1 MNLRSTWRPNKDEV
15 TSENGVVA
23 SMHPKASE
31 AGLEMLRQGGNAID
45 AAVAT
50 GFAISVLEPNNS
62 CIAGVGFMQISL
74 NSAIKNHPA
83 GTNVVIEYGPRAPKA
98 ARPDMYKITGP
109 GGGISTYSVEGNHN
123 TDGYQSIAIPGT
135 TGGLCK
141 AHELFGELPLEQV
154 MEPAIQY
161 AKEGYDVYWLLSLVI
176 ATNMEQLQKFPGSKE
191 IFLPDGFPPKYIP
204 DPSSADYSATRLKQ
218 KDLGDLLEKISKEGA
233 DAFYK
238 GDVAAAIEEDMKQ
251 NDGLITMEDLS
262 EFKAEVK
269 VPVKTTFRDFEIHA
283 PSAPNGGWTN
293 LQTLNILE
301 NFDLKSMGHNS
312 SEYLHTF
319 IEGARHAFADRYHY
333 LGDPDFVEVP
343 LQGLLSKEY
352 AKEISK
358 NVNLNTAE
366 LENSY
371 KGDPWNHYADIA
383 IHDAWKYDEKSN
395 KPDLNNGNHSPDT
408 DCTTHFGTA
417 DKYGNLVSCTQ
428 TAVNSFGSKV
438 VSKGLGIL
446 WNNAMIWFNP
456 KPGTKNSIAPYK
468 RPLVNMGPIIA
479 CKNGKPYAS
488 IGSPGGRKIHNAN
501 LSVALNILEFGMGPQ
516 EAISTSRVDSSGPTT
531 LADYRI
537 DANVL
542 SALVKTGHKL
552 EMVDDSE
559 TWYSFARP
567 SAIVIDQEQK
577 IIYGGSD
584 AFPVAEAKGY

>member
-15 TSENGVVA
+15 ISENGVVA

-269 VPVKTTFRDFEIHA
+269 VPVKTTFRDFEIYA

-408 DCTTHFGTA
+408 DSTTHFGTA

-479 CKNGKPYAS
+479 CKNGEPYAS

-501 LSVALNILEFGMGPQ
+501 LSVALNILEFGMGTQ

>member
-15 TSENGVVA
+15 ISENGVVA

-83 GTNVVIEYGPRAPKA
+83 GTNVVIEYGPRDTKA

-109 GGGISTYSVEGNHN
+109 GGGISMYSVEGNHN

-269 VPVKTTFRDFEIHA
+269 VPVKTTFRDFEIYA

-312 SEYLHTF
+312 PDYLHTF

-371 KGDPWNHYADIA
+371 KGDPWNYYADIA

>member
-15 TSENGVVA
+15 ISENGVVA

-176 ATNMEQLQKFPGSKE
+176 ATNMEKLQKFPGSKE

-269 VPVKTTFRDFEIHA
+269 VPVKTTFRDFEIYA

-312 SEYLHTF
+312 PDYLHTF

-371 KGDPWNHYADIA
+371 KGDPWNYYADIA

>member
-15 TSENGVVA
+15 ISENGVVA

-269 VPVKTTFRDFEIHA
+269 VPVKTTFRDFEIYA

-312 SEYLHTF
+312 PEYLHTF

-408 DCTTHFGTA
+408 DCTTNFGTA

>member
-1 MNLRSTWRPNKDEV
+1 
-15 TSENGVVA
+15 
-23 SMHPKASE
+23 
-31 AGLEMLRQGGNAID
+31 
-45 AAVAT
+45 
-50 GFAISVLEPNNS
+50 
-62 CIAGVGFMQISL
+62 
-74 NSAIKNHPA
+74 
-83 GTNVVIEYGPRAPKA
+83 
-98 ARPDMYKITGP
+98 
-109 GGGISTYSVEGNHN
+109 
-123 TDGYQSIAIPGT
+123 
-135 TGGLCK
+135 
-141 AHELFGELPLEQV
+141 
-154 MEPAIQY
+154 
-161 AKEGYDVYWLLSLVI
+161 
-176 ATNMEQLQKFPGSKE
+176 MEQLQKFPGSKE

-238 GDVAAAIEEDMKQ
+238 GDVAAAIEEDMKK
-251 NDGLITMEDLS
+251 NDGLITMEDLA

-269 VPVKTTFRDFEIHA
+269 VPVKTTFRDFEIYA

-542 SALVKTGHKL
+542 SALDKTGHKL

>member
-15 TSENGVVA
+15 IAENGVVA

-31 AGLEMLRQGGNAID
+31 AGLEMLRKGGNAID

-74 NSAIKNHPA
+74 NSGIKNHPA

-204 DPSSADYSATRLKQ
+204 DPSSADHSATRLKQ

-251 NDGLITMEDLS
+251 NNGLITMEDLA

-269 VPVKTTFRDFEIHA
+269 VPVKTTFRDFEIYA

-333 LGDPDFVEVP
+333 FGDPDFVEVP

-358 NVNLNTAE
+358 NVNLNVAE

-371 KGDPWNHYADIA
+371 TGDPWNHYADIA
-383 IHDAWKYDEKSN
+383 IHDAWKYDGKSN
-395 KPDLNNGNHSPDT
+395 KPGLGNGNYNQDT

-456 KPGTKNSIAPYK
+456 KPGTNNSIAPYK

-516 EAISTSRVDSSGPTT
+516 EAISTSRVDASGPTT

-542 SALVKTGHKL
+542 NDLDKTGHKL

>member
-1 MNLRSTWRPNKDEV
+1 MNLRSTWIPDKKEV
-15 TSENGVVA
+15 VSKNGVVA
-23 SMHPKASE
+23 SMHPSASD
-31 AGLEMLRQGGNAID
+31 AGIEMLKKGGNAID

-74 NSAIKNHPA
+74 NSPIKNYPA
-83 GTNVVIEYGPRAPKA
+83 GTNIVIEYGPRAPKA

-123 TDGYQSIAIPGT
+123 TDGYQSIAVPGT
-135 TGGLCK
+135 TAGLCK

-154 MEPAIQY
+154 MEPAIHY
-161 AKEGYDVYWLLSLVI
+161 AKEGYDVYWLLSLMI

-191 IFLPDGFPPKYIP
+191 IFLPNGLPPKYIP
-204 DPSSADYSATRLKQ
+204 DPSSTDHSATKLKQ
-218 KDLGDLLEKISKEGA
+218 KDLGNLLEKISKEGA

-238 GDVAAAIEEDMKQ
+238 GDVAAAIEEDMKK
-251 NDGLITMEDLS
+251 NGGFITMDDLA

-269 VPVKTTFRDFEIHA
+269 TPIKTTFRDFEIYG
-283 PSAPNGGWTN
+283 PSAPNGAWTT

-333 LGDPDFVEVP
+333 YGDPDFVEVP
-343 LQGLLSKEY
+343 LEGLLSKEY
-352 AKEISK
+352 AREVSK
-358 NVNLNTAE
+358 NVNLNKAE

-371 KGDPWNHYADIA
+371 KGDPWNHYSDIA

-395 KPDLNNGNHSPDT
+395 KSNLSNENYNQDS
-408 DCTTHFGTA
+408 DCTTHFGTG

-438 VSKGLGIL
+438 VSKDLGIL

-501 LSVALNILEFGMGPQ
+501 INIALNILEFGMGPQ
-516 EAISTSRVDSSGPTT
+516 EAISTSRTDASGSTT

-537 DANVL
+537 NENVINDL
-542 SALVKTGHKL
+542 NKMGHKMQ
-552 EMVDDSE
+552 MVGDSE

-577 IIYGGSD
+577 LLKGGSD
-584 AFPVAEAKGY
+584 SFLVAEAKGY

>member
-15 TSENGVVA
+15 ISENGVVA

-312 SEYLHTF
+312 PEYLHTF

-371 KGDPWNHYADIA
+371 KGDPWNYYADIA

>member
-1 MNLRSTWRPNKDEV
+1 MNLRSTWRPDKDEV
-15 TSENGVVA
+15 ISENGIVA

-31 AGLEMLRQGGNAID
+31 AGLEMLRRGGNAID

-74 NSAIKNHPA
+74 NSEINNYPA

-238 GDVAAAIEEDMKQ
+238 GDVAAAIEEDMKK
-251 NDGLITMEDLS
+251 NDGLITMEDLA

-269 VPVKTTFRDFEIHA
+269 VPVKTTFRDFEIYA

-312 SEYLHTF
+312 SVYLPTF

-501 LSVALNILEFGMGPQ
+501 LSVALNILEFDMGPQ

-542 SALVKTGHKL
+542 SALDKTGHKL